1 MKQIKDYQG
10 FELEII
16 RLDSADIISSSGGIN
31 GDEDNFG
38 FDSGDTPY
46 GNYEW

>member
-1 MKQIKDYQG
+1 MKQIKNYDG
-10 FELEII
+10 CELEII
-16 RLDSADIISSSGGIN
+16 RLDSADIITSSGGIN

-38 FDSGDTPY
+38 FDTGDTPY